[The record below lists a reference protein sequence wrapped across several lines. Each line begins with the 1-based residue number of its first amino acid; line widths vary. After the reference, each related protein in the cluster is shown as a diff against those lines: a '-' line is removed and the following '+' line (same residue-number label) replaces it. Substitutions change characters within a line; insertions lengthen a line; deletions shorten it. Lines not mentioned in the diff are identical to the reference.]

1 MAGTTYC
8 LSTSCSSALLG
19 QMSFRNTGTPAESTP
34 VVGREREGGREG
46 GREEGRGREG
56 GKEREGGRE
65 RVHVHVHVSIEK
77 ARHSLTETEAL
88 HSPRGSFSK
97 SMSTVP
103 AMA

>member
-34 VVGREREGGREG
+34 VVGRGREGGREG
-46 GREEGRGREG
+46 EREREREREGEGGRGREG

-65 RVHVHVHVSIEK
+65 RVHVHVHVSIE
-77 ARHSLTETEAL
+77 RRQGT
-88 HSPRGSFSK
+88 P
-97 SMSTVP
+97 
-103 AMA
+103 